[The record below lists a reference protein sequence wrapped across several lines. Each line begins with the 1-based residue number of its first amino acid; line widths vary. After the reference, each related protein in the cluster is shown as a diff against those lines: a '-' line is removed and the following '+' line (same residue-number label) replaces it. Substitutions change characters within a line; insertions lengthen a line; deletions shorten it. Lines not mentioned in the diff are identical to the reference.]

1 MSEATRRPFAVYL
14 SERGV
19 SYPGLVESPATSGS
33 MSAISRLG
41 AARAG
46 DEPFTGLIWT
56 PDGVTARRDSRC
68 TVTCVTVTGFPRPVV
83 LGPPTDAVGSG
94 YGLAHSLSSTTAP
107 GSEPGLGVRSRGVE
121 VVEVIATLGV
131 RSRGEVMGVASVTKT
146 AGGGG
151 ACRRDD
157 CCSLRIV
164 LDGAS
169 S

>member
-1 MSEATRRPFAVYL
+1 MSEATQRPFAVYL
-14 SERGV
+14 NERGV

-83 LGPPTDAVGSG
+83 VGPPTDAVGSG

-107 GSEPGLGVRSRGVE
+107 GSEPG
-121 VVEVIATLGV
+121 LGV